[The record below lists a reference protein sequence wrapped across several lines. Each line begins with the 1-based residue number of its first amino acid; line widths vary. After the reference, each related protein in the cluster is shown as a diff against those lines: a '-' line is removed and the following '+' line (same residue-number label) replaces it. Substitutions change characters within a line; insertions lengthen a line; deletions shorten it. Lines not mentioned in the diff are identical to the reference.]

1 MKKLLVAALGGLVLT
16 GCQSES
22 DGSPEGV
29 SQAQNVEQA
38 TTRVANVG
46 DAVSERYI
54 VVLNKFG
61 VLGLSDLTAQIHSL
75 AASYGISVGRVFEH
89 ALTGFVAEMPAD
101 VANLLALDPLVK
113 YVEQDRIVGAV
124 NVQANATWGLDR
136 IDQSALPLDGSY
148 RYAVTGSGIHAYIID
163 TGIRDSHAEFSGR
176 MGAGYNTVGAGGL
189 LGIGSGS
196 ADPDDTDDCNG
207 HGTHVAGTVGGTV
220 YGVAKGVTLHPV
232 RVLDCNGS
240 GLNSGVIAGVD
251 WVMAN
256 HQKPAVANMSL
267 GGGNSQALD
276 DAVRSAINAGVSFV
290 VAAGNDNTDAC
301 SGSPNRVAEAITVGS
316 TTTSDARSSFSNK
329 GPCVDIF
336 APGSNIRSAGISND
350 TSTATMSGTSMAAP
364 HVAGIAALYLATDSD
379 ATPAQVFNAVLGAG
393 TEGRLSSLGSGS
405 PNLLAQNQVAGEG
418 VDLPPVAVITSQCE
432 SLVCNF
438 DASGSSDDEAIQTY
452 EWNFG
457 DGANASQVQPVH
469 TYAAAGSYTVTLTV
483 TDTAG
488 QSTTDSLTVTVA
500 EAGAAPCGN
509 CAYSG
514 GTLSNGQVV
523 YVPAQGFESPAG
535 RFQGWLQGP
544 ATADFDLRL
553 EKYSC
558 SVFFCSWSSVD
569 RSENNGSDEQ
579 IDYSGSAGQY
589 RWRVSSY
596 SGAGAY
602 DFWYSKP

>member
-1 MKKLLVAALGGLVLT
+1 MNKLLVAALGGLMLA

-22 DGSPEGV
+22 EDSPGV
-29 SQAQNVEQA
+29 VAETQTVEQA
-38 TTRVANVG
+38 STRVANVG
-46 DAVSERYI
+46 DAVSGRYI
-54 VVLNKFG
+54 VVLNKFD

-75 AASYGISVGRVFEH
+75 AATYGLSVGRVFEH

-136 IDQSALPLDGSY
+136 IDQPALPLDGSY
-148 RYAVTGSGIHAYIID
+148 QYAVTGSGVHAYIID
-163 TGIRDSHAEFSGR
+163 TGIRDTHAEFSGR
-176 MGAGYNTVGAGGL
+176 MGNGYNTVGAGGL
-189 LGIGSGS
+189 LGVGGGA
-196 ADPDDTDDCNG
+196 ADPDDTNDCNG

-220 YGVAKGVTLHPV
+220 YGVAKGATLHPV

-290 VAAGNDNTDAC
+290 VAAGNDNADAC
-301 SGSPNRVAEAITVGS
+301 SGSPNRVSEAITVGS
-316 TTTSDARSSFSNK
+316 TTNSDARSSFSNK
-329 GPCVDIF
+329 GACVDIF

-350 TSTATMSGTSMAAP
+350 SSTATMSGTSMAAP

-393 TEGRLSSLGSGS
+393 SAGRLTSLGAGS
-405 PNLLAQNQVAGEG
+405 PNLLAQNHVAGEG
-418 VDLPPVAVITSQCE
+418 IDLPPVAVIASQCDN
-432 SLVCNF
+432 LVCSF
-438 DASGSSDDEAIQTY
+438 DASGSTDDQAIQAY
-452 EWNFG
+452 QWNFG
-457 DGANASQVQPVH
+457 DGAASSLVQPSH
-469 TYAAAGSYTVTLTV
+469 TYATAGSYTVTLTI
-483 TDTAG
+483 TDSAG
-488 QSTTDSLTVTVA
+488 QSTTDSQTVTVA
-500 EAGAAPCGN
+500 EAGAAPCSN
-509 CAYSG
+509 CTYSG

-558 SVFFCSWSSVD
+558 SVFFCSWSSVA
-569 RSENNGSDEQ
+569 RSESNGSDEG
-579 IDYSGSAGQY
+579 IDYSGSAGEY

-602 DFWYSKP
+602 DFWYSNP